1 MDVIERV
8 PAFTHL
14 SVANQELLR
23 QCVQQRLMPR
33 RAQIIVHKGQ
43 PVSGAY
49 FVVAGRLRV
58 FTVSPKG
65 TEATLYYVG
74 PGETCVL
81 ALNSLFNSL
90 LYPAWVE
97 GQALTQLF
105 VVPGAVYRR
114 LFDTEPSVRD
124 LTLQAQSTLVYR
136 LMQELEQVH
145 STNLR
150 QRLAQ
155 YVLLHADAE
164 GRLETTQ
171 QQLARHLGTSREVIG
186 RLMSEMV
193 SRGLLHSGRGRLDIR
208 DLFGLRRLL
217 LPGGRLPAP
226 RRQQEG

>member
-1 MDVIERV
+1 
-8 PAFTHL
+8 
-14 SVANQELLR
+14 
-23 QCVQQRLMPR
+23 
-33 RAQIIVHKGQ
+33 
-43 PVSGAY
+43 
-49 FVVAGRLRV
+49 
-58 FTVSPKG
+58 
-65 TEATLYYVG
+65 
-74 PGETCVL
+74 
-81 ALNSLFNSL
+81 
-90 LYPAWVE
+90 
-97 GQALTQLF
+97 
-105 VVPGAVYRR
+105 
-114 LFDTEPSVRD
+114 
-124 LTLQAQSTLVYR
+124 
-136 LMQELEQVH
+136 MQELEQVH

-155 YVLLHADAE
+155 YVLLHANAE